1 MPTHYKGTPEEVL
14 ALDTFIKLSRAA
26 DSVTA
31 RLNNYGT
38 LDGLTSTQFGVLE
51 ALCHLGPMCQ
61 GTLSQKL
68 LKSTGNMTLVI
79 DNLEKRGLVYRERS
93 STDRRQVTISLTPEG
108 EAVISRIFPQH
119 VAAIVAEMGVL
130 TAGEQEELGRL
141 CRKLGLRGSEPPP
154 EDEPAASREDGA
166 QGAQG

>member
-1 MPTHYKGTPEEVL
+1 MPTHFKGKPEEVQ
-14 ALDTFIKLSRAA
+14 ALNTFIKLSRAA
-26 DSVTA
+26 DSVAA
-31 RLNNYGT
+31 RLNDYGT

-68 LKSTGNMTLVI
+68 LKSTGNMTLVL
-79 DNLEKRGLVYRERS
+79 DNLEKRGLVHRERS

-108 EAVISRIFPQH
+108 EAMIERLFPRH

-130 TAGEQEELGRL
+130 TAGEQAELGRL
-141 CRKLGLRGSEPPP
+141 CRKLGLQEGEPPP
-154 EDEPAASREDGA
+154 DNRPSAPRDGA
-166 QGAQG
+166 KGAQD